1 MEVSREAVDALTSQ
15 VNAASDAALRV
26 VHARLPAIEEASR
39 RPDGSI
45 DVSAFRAAVLA
56 DIEPV
61 LASATDASASASAQL
76 YDLIRAEV
84 LGEPLGAVP
93 DSGRDPAATEEAVR
107 YFAQSVV
114 DTGETSGFSER
125 LDERV
130 DYEVKR
136 AAGNAVM
143 ANARRDPAR
152 PRWARVPSGR
162 ETCEFCIMLA
172 SRGFVYDE
180 RTKDFHTHPGCD
192 CRIVPQFSGGQ
203 RVRGYDPALYFD
215 RYLENEKAKTS
226 RPAVAARAFSS
237 VGAAQAHVDGA
248 SDMDDLQRRVEEAM
262 AGVASMFPSAVS
274 AKKFQGVVAVTARR
288 RMRELQG
295 LPVGT
300 IEYEKP
306 RSSFVG
312 TRDERDLAA
321 HDALAVAGRHVVVA
335 AEDAPDGRPNI
346 DILLDGVTTEIK
358 SPDGSNIRAVESNV
372 RKAKAQFNKEGEG
385 GASLVFNGMYFGLGD
400 DVVGQELERRARM
413 HGIERVVHILRDGDV
428 RDVLP

>member
-1 MEVSREAVDALTSQ
+1 MSRGAVDALTSQ
-15 VNAASDAALRV
+15 VNASSDAALKVIR
-26 VHARLPAIEEASR
+26 ARLPAIEGASR
-39 RPDGSI
+39 RADGSI
-45 DVSAFRAAVLA
+45 DVAAFRSAVLA
-56 DIEPV
+56 EAEPV
-61 LASATDASASASAQL
+61 LAAATDASAAAAAQL
-76 YDLIRAEV
+76 YDLIRTEV
-84 LGEPLGAVP
+84 LGEPLGAAP

-114 DTGETSGFSER
+114 DTGGTGEFARR
-125 LDERV
+125 LGERV

-136 AAGNAVM
+136 AAGHATM
-143 ANARRDPAR
+143 ANAARDPAR

-172 SRGFVYDE
+172 SRGFVYDSDS
-180 RTKDFHTHPGCD
+180 KDFHTHPGCD

-226 RPAVAARAFSS
+226 RPAAAARAFSS